1 MATNELDVHGMTQE
15 EAVDAFVAECNAAL
29 ARTGRGVS
37 VRVVH
42 GYGSSGEGGVLGARL
57 RGFCDT
63 HGDRVA
69 YMRGEDAENNP
80 GVTIVTVR
88 GALPDARERL
98 GAAIVR
104 YCADRPRTKGRIAG
118 RFRRS
123 GERAVA
129 GALRELLRQ
138 GRLRRREGGRG
149 GYRAQ

>member
-1 MATNELDVHGMTQE
+1 MATNELDVHGMMQE

-29 ARTGRGVS
+29 ARAGRSVS
-37 VRVVH
+37 MRVVH
-42 GYGSSGEGGVLGARL
+42 GYGSSGQGGVLGARL

-63 HGDRVA
+63 HADRVA

-98 GAAIVR
+98 GTAIVR
-104 YCADRPRTKGRIAG
+104 CADRPRTKGRIAG
-118 RFRRS
+118 RFRRV

-129 GALRELLRQ
+129 DALRELLRQ

-149 GYRAQ
+149 GYQAR

>member
-1 MATNELDVHGMTQE
+1 MATNELDVHGMMQG
-15 EAVDAFVAECNAAL
+15 EAVEAFVAECNAAF
-29 ARTGRGVS
+29 ARTGRSVL

-63 HGDRVA
+63 HADRVA
-69 YMRGEDAENNP
+69 YMRGEDAENNA

-98 GAAIVR
+98 GVAIMR
-104 YCADRPRTKGRIAG
+104 YCTDRPRTKERIAG
-118 RFRRS
+118 RFRRA

-129 GALRELLRQ
+129 DALRDLLRQ
-138 GRLRRREGGRG
+138 GRLRRPEGGRG
-149 GYRAQ
+149 GYQAR